1 MNRISYATLPERTIT
16 VTPSANAINPDAI
29 ANDNLN
35 TGEPT
40 LPANK
45 VSNTQQ
51 PNTAIAAPQSVI
63 PLWLIIVAVL
73 GYIFWIM
80 WLKYFYTFSK
90 TRYNNE
96 DVTYNNASYFFSGT
110 HISKLLSSTIPPPEK
125 LRFYDY
131 LYNRNV

>member
-1 MNRISYATLPERTIT
+1 MNHKDVNFSKAQKTLFPPILIRDQAQSKHALQWYTFGYPLLRFSKVWYKYGVYIFELWHSY
-16 VTPSANAINPDAI
+16 
-29 ANDNLN
+29 
-35 TGEPT
+35 
-40 LPANK
+40 
-45 VSNTQQ
+45 
-51 PNTAIAAPQSVI
+51 
-63 PLWLIIVAVL
+63 

-110 HISKLLSSTIPPPEK
+110 HISKILSSTIPPPEK

-131 LYNRNV
+131 LYK